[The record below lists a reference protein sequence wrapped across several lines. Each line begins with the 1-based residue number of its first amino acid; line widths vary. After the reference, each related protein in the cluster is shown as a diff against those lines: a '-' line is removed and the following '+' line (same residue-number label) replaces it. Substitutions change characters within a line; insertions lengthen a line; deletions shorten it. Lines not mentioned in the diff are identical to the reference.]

1 MSADTANRVDLDP
14 DYHSE
19 LEDMVA
25 AMNMAANR
33 LTPPNGYRT
42 TPHRLNLSD
51 RKLSLQERS
60 SYQNGV
66 TPRIA
71 RRPTI
76 ESKRVSISDG
86 DVSWEGDF
94 ILLQQCYLKLLRI
107 SGVFHKKLTKWN
119 SLELSWYQTVEY
131 MLSRPK

>member
-1 MSADTANRVDLDP
+1 MSADTANRVDSDP

-19 LEDMVA
+19 LADMVA

-33 LTPPNGYRT
+33 QTPPNGYRT

-60 SYQNGV
+60 SYQNGF

-86 DVSWEGDF
+86 DVS
-94 ILLQQCYLKLLRI
+94 
-107 SGVFHKKLTKWN
+107 
-119 SLELSWYQTVEY
+119 
-131 MLSRPK
+131 

>member
-14 DYHSE
+14 DHAE
-19 LEDMVA
+19 LSDMVA
-25 AMNMAANR
+25 AMNR
-33 LTPPNGYRT
+33 LTPPNGCRT

-51 RKLSLQERS
+51 RKMSLQERS
-60 SYQNGV
+60 SSLNGF

-86 DVSWEGDF
+86 DVSWA
-94 ILLQQCYLKLLRI
+94 
-107 SGVFHKKLTKWN
+107 
-119 SLELSWYQTVEY
+119 
-131 MLSRPK
+131 